1 MQVQDFDAVGP
12 QPLQAHFYRARD
24 MAPRAAAGVDVA
36 ARGIEALGGD
46 DQLVALA
53 AHQLAED
60 LLGAALVVL
69 VGGVEEVDP
78 DIAAG
83 AEHARRVRLVRIAA
97 EGHGAEA
104 ELGHLHA
111 GAAESAVV
119 HAPSPCETPR
129 KRAYFAREMKTRTS
143 KVWILGVALAALAA
157 ADAHAQAPGTPTE
170 AQARYYVF
178 GAFLTGAAA
187 DILSERVNLGPELQQ
202 RLAVPPDADYH
213 RIYDALIALTE
224 YKPLRVRKPTP
235 DELADYTSRV
245 KRDYQGPLFTV
256 EAGDIRLL
264 VQYDLQANNIPF
276 VGQLSLTPERP
287 TATVVERAVVPPPPP
302 PIALEKPAPL
312 PVAIEKPAPPVVA
325 VESPK
330 PAAVAPEKPKPAP
343 RVEMPKRTGPCVVK
357 PVMSDEDLINCSA
370 PAAAMEKPSPQ
381 TPATEKP
388 TLPVVPVE
396 QPKPVTRAEERKPVV
411 PCVVKP
417 VMSEQDLLNCGAR
430 PR

>member
-1 MQVQDFDAVGP
+1 
-12 QPLQAHFYRARD
+12 
-24 MAPRAAAGVDVA
+24 
-36 ARGIEALGGD
+36 
-46 DQLVALA
+46 
-53 AHQLAED
+53 
-60 LLGAALVVL
+60 
-69 VGGVEEVDP
+69 
-78 DIAAG
+78 
-83 AEHARRVRLVRIAA
+83 
-97 EGHGAEA
+97 
-104 ELGHLHA
+104 
-111 GAAESAVV
+111 
-119 HAPSPCETPR
+119 
-129 KRAYFAREMKTRTS
+129 MKTRTS
-143 KVWILGVALAALAA
+143 KVWMLGLAMAGALTVAHALAQNA
-157 ADAHAQAPGTPTE
+157 PTE

-276 VGQLSLTPERP
+276 VGQLSPTPERP

-302 PIALEKPAPL
+302 APAPEAQPKPPPVAVEKPAPL

-330 PAAVAPEKPKPAP
+330 PAVVAPEKPKPAP
-343 RVEMPKRTGPCVVK
+343 RVEIPKRTGPCVVK

-370 PAAAMEKPSPQ
+370 PAAAMEKPRPQ
-381 TPATEKP
+381 TPATP
-388 TLPVVPVE
+388 AVPVE
-396 QPKPVTRAEERKPVV
+396 QPKPVTRAEERKPAT

-417 VMSEQDLLNCGAR
+417 VMSEEDLINCGAR

>member
-1 MQVQDFDAVGP
+1 
-12 QPLQAHFYRARD
+12 
-24 MAPRAAAGVDVA
+24 
-36 ARGIEALGGD
+36 
-46 DQLVALA
+46 
-53 AHQLAED
+53 
-60 LLGAALVVL
+60 
-69 VGGVEEVDP
+69 
-78 DIAAG
+78 
-83 AEHARRVRLVRIAA
+83 
-97 EGHGAEA
+97 
-104 ELGHLHA
+104 
-111 GAAESAVV
+111 
-119 HAPSPCETPR
+119 
-129 KRAYFAREMKTRTS
+129 MKARTS
-143 KVWILGVALAALAA
+143 KVWMLGLALAGALTA
-157 ADAHAQAPGTPTE
+157 AHAPAQNAPTE

-276 VGQLSLTPERP
+276 VGQLSPTPQRP
-287 TATVVERAVVPPPPP
+287 TATVVERAVAPPPPPAPAPEAQPKPP
-302 PIALEKPAPL
+302 PIAL
-312 PVAIEKPAPPVVA
+312 EKPAPPVVA

-330 PAAVAPEKPKPAP
+330 PAAVAPEKPKPAA
-343 RVEMPKRTGPCVVK
+343 RVEMPKRSGPCVVK

-370 PAAAMEKPSPQ
+370 PAAAMEKPRPQ
-381 TPATEKP
+381 TPATS
-388 TLPVVPVE
+388 VVPVE
-396 QPKPVTRAEERKPVV
+396 QPQPVTRAQERKPAA

-417 VMSEQDLLNCGAR
+417 VMSEEDLVNCGAR